1 MRGLLLPLTA
11 TATRWLLILA
21 CARIPNME
29 ENMAADTKF
38 RVALSRAPQLG
49 TVRFRRL
56 ESNFGDLES
65 VWNASYNELRAT
77 GLEDRPAQ
85 EIVPARNNSSPDDEM
100 AALERA
106 GVTAVTWNHPGY
118 PARLNEIAD
127 PPAVSPTG

>member
-1 MRGLLLPLTA
+1 MR
-11 TATRWLLILA
+11 
-21 CARIPNME
+21 
-29 ENMAADTKF
+29 
-38 RVALSRAPQLG
+38 

-77 GLEDRPAQ
+77 GL
-85 EIVPARNNSSPDDEM
+85 DDEM

-106 GVTAVTWNHPGY
+106 GVTPVTWNHPGY

>member
-1 MRGLLLPLTA
+1 M
-11 TATRWLLILA
+11 
-21 CARIPNME
+21 
-29 ENMAADTKF
+29 
-38 RVALSRAPQLG
+38 G

-77 GLEDRPAQ
+77 GL
-85 EIVPARNNSSPDDEM
+85 DDEM

-106 GVTAVTWNHPGY
+106 GVTPVTWNHPGY

>member
-1 MRGLLLPLTA
+1 
-11 TATRWLLILA
+11 
-21 CARIPNME
+21 
-29 ENMAADTKF
+29 
-38 RVALSRAPQLG
+38 LG

-77 GLEDRPAQ
+77 GL
-85 EIVPARNNSSPDDEM
+85 DDEM

-106 GVTAVTWNHPGY
+106 GVTPVTWNHPGY